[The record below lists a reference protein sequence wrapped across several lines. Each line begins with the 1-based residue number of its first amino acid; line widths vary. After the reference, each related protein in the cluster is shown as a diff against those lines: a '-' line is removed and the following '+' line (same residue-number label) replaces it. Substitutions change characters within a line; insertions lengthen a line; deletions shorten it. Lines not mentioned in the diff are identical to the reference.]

1 MKRLQTVNHSNKI
14 SYISFLLKLY
24 SQLQM
29 SENFTS
35 IMPNCVVGCIAFY
48 CVSGEVERSLAI
60 LLFLHD
66 SSHVAV
72 HIFKSEKFRLED

>member
-1 MKRLQTVNHSNKI
+1 
-14 SYISFLLKLY
+14 
-24 SQLQM
+24 M

-35 IMPNCVVGCIAFY
+35 VMPDCVVGCIAFY

-72 HIFKSEKFRLED
+72 HIFKSEEFRLENYKCRKLNLKRVIRIRRGFNNLSLINKT